1 MIATS
6 AWCRCAGKLAADRA
20 GRVGLVCDHRVGAGA
35 GSALAVAWEAIGLG
49 VFWASVLCLI
59 VALTGTAPQA

>member
-1 MIATS
+1 MWNST
-6 AWCRCAGKLAADRA
+6 
-20 GRVGLVCDHRVGAGA
+20 GRQGRGMEWASVTVV
-35 GSALAVAWEAIGLG
+35 AIGPG